1 MDGSHQGGHQ
11 FTQLDVRHDEGVPQG
26 LESPLGALVRELKEL
41 NPRANMRELRDL
53 GGYDHRRLPAM
64 PRVGNIPGCYGA
76 LLGLCT
82 YTNRTC
88 RFIKTPEAD
97 LSAEF
102 LRDFAREVKPV
113 LERTVQGLKS
123 GHRSEELTRYRG
135 SRSGG
140 WRQAGRR

>member
-1 MDGSHQGGHQ
+1 MKQ
-11 FTQLDVRHDEGVPQG
+11 
-26 LESPLGALVRELKEL
+26 L

-64 PRVGNIPGCYGA
+64 PRVGNTPGCYGA

-113 LERTVQGLKS
+113 LERTVQALKNWQK
-123 GHRSEELTRYRG
+123 SEELTRYRG
-135 SRSGG
+135 SRSVSS
-140 WRQAGRR
+140 RPPGRR